1 MIKLKTKSEIKIIII
16 GKYNTGKT
24 SFCRMWLKN
33 EFSEEYKAT
42 INTDFNFKIQEYKNE
57 YYKTQIW
64 DIAGQDRFIGMIK
77 ILSKNSHGCIIFSD
91 ITDRR
96 SLDE

>member
-1 MIKLKTKSEIKIIII
+1 MINKKTKGELKIIII

-33 EFSEEYKAT
+33 EFQDEYKAT
-42 INTDFNFKIQEYKNE
+42 INTDFNYKIEEYKGN
-57 YYKTQIW
+57 YYKAQIW
-64 DIAGQDRFIGMIK
+64 DIGGQDRYITMTK
-77 ILSKNSHGCIIFSD
+77 VLSKNSHGCIIFSD
-91 ITDRR
+91 ITDKR

>member
-1 MIKLKTKSEIKIIII
+1 MLKQKSKLDLKIIIV

-33 EFSEEYKAT
+33 EFPDEYKAT
-42 INTDFNFKIQEYKNE
+42 INTDFNYKITEYKGN

-64 DIAGQDRFIGMIK
+64 DIGGQDRYIGMTK
-77 ILSKNSHGCIIFSD
+77 ILSKNAHGCIIFSD
-91 ITDRR
+91 ITDKR